1 MICKSMT
8 LEECFRWTLAA
19 IVALGLGWNVAAD
32 SSAAEPAVAQAAD
45 DAVAGL
51 GHRADG
57 FEADGVTF
65 CSDFPSAHVSHYELL
80 EHGAFQL
87 TIRPENTPIN
97 NSAWYAFRV
106 QANQPRTIHVH
117 LRYENGSHR
126 YRPKLSRDGKNWTLL
141 DNGSIQ
147 RKDRRLAVLTL
158 RVDRQPLWVAAQEM
172 VVREPLEA
180 WMNRL
185 ADLPFAER
193 SVIGRS
199 IEGRPI
205 YQVQITESEEPG
217 HVIIIGRQHPPEV
230 TGSLGQIAF
239 VDRLVESDDLAVQF
253 RHRFKLH
260 VVGLVN
266 PDGVDRGFWRHNL
279 NGVDLNRDW
288 GPFAQPE
295 TRAVRDQVMPLHES
309 PDQQLY
315 FWLDFHSTHHDIF
328 YTQPDQAETFPPEF
342 TRRWLEALDDR
353 TPGYSVRRASS
364 LNDRPTSQQ
373 WAHRTFG
380 IPAIT
385 YEFGDNTDR
394 ELIRHVARIA
404 AEEMMRLLVPLRQPV
419 ASVAP

>member
-1 MICKSMT
+1 MICRWMISKSG
-8 LEECFRWTLAA
+8 FRWVLMAV
-19 IVALGLGWNVAAD
+19 VALGLSRGTAKPW
-32 SSAAEPAVAQAAD
+32 AAEPAVAELAEN
-45 DAVAGL
+45 AVAGA
-51 GHRADG
+51 GHRAKG

-65 CSDFPSAHVSHYELL
+65 CSDFPSAHISQYQVQES
-80 EHGAFQL
+80 GAFQL

-106 QANQPRTIHVH
+106 HADGPRTIEVH
-117 LRYENGSHR
+117 LTYENGSHR
-126 YRPKLSRDGKNWTLL
+126 YHPKISHDGKDWTPL
-141 DNGSIQ
+141 DDQAIQ
-147 RKDRRLAVLTL
+147 RKDRRLAVLHL
-158 RVDRQPLWVAAQEM
+158 HVDRQPLWVAAQEL
-172 VVREPLEA
+172 VVRETLEA

-185 ADLPFAER
+185 AELPFAEL
-193 SVIGRS
+193 SVIGHS
-199 IEGRPI
+199 IEDRPI
-205 YQVQITESEEPG
+205 YQVQITESEDPG

-230 TGSLGQIAF
+230 TASLGQIAF

-253 RHRFKLH
+253 RRAFKLH

-266 PDGVDRGFWRHNL
+266 PDGVDRGFWRHNV

-295 TRAVRDQVMPLHES
+295 TRAVRDQVLPLHES

-315 FWLDFHSTHHDIF
+315 LWLDFHSTHHDVF
-328 YTQPDQAETFPPEF
+328 FTQPDEAETFPADF
-342 TRRWLEALDDR
+342 TRLWLEALDDR
-353 TPGYSVRRASS
+353 TPGYSVRRSSS
-364 LNDRPTSQQ
+364 LNNRPTSQQ

-394 ELIRHVARIA
+394 QVIHRVARIA

-419 ASVAP
+419 ASATP